1 MRMLVATAALLLAL
15 DASAV
20 APTFWRVSTSE
31 EFLGG
36 ELEGMAVNSRGQLR
50 PGPKVTKIASFT
62 EPFVLSQTS
71 DPSGTLYL
79 GTGNEGKVYRLK
91 DQQVKLLYTAPEPEI
106 YSVTFHNGALY
117 AASSPN
123 GKVYKIDP
131 DQGTAAPFY
140 DPGQAYIWAIAPLA
154 DGGLAVA
161 TGIEGKLFRVAPDGT
176 GKLLYDSP
184 ETHLRS
190 MSVARNGR
198 ILLGGSGQG
207 RIYEV
212 SPSGAGRA
220 LYDSQFTEISA
231 IYLDEATGQA
241 WAAGV
246 TNALPTTAPPKTDR
260 KATPAPPAAAPAS
273 GQKKEGE
280 PSSSGSVDVT
290 FSFDD
295 SSSGAASAAG
305 GASELYNIAADG
317 YVEVVRKFDREMVY
331 AIAGRSNGAVL
342 LSTGPL
348 GRIYEYRDNEIA
360 LVANVPEKQIVSSA
374 RRGDSLIV
382 TTTNSGAV
390 YQLDKGADSR
400 SEYRSPIK
408 DAEKFSTFGSY
419 RIEGERIGSS
429 ARMSF
434 RSGNTAA
441 PDETW
446 TPWSPETN
454 TVSGKINAPSSRYF
468 QWKLNLE
475 RPSPDAEIHSVTSTY
490 VNRNIAPVIESLTVN
505 EPGVVFISSS
515 YPSSPQVL
523 EATNP
528 DEYGIFTSLENPREK
543 NDPGKKLFRKGF
555 RTISWKARD
564 DNGDSLRFLVEFRR
578 EGASSWLRLRDNVE
592 ESQINFDTSQL
603 PDGTYEIRLTA
614 SDKPDNPDAPQTDQK
629 ENVSFVVD
637 NTPPVIKVESGS
649 NQVTIRI
656 TDALSPVGK
665 VEYSAD
671 VERWTWLQPID
682 GISDSQDETYRLE
695 KNSAA
700 GRFVVVRAVDSHL
713 NVATQSI
720 QVPQ

>member
-1 MRMLVATAALLLAL
+1 MRTFLAFVAILFTFNAF
-15 DASAV
+15 AV

-50 PGPKVTKIASFT
+50 PGPKVSKLASFN

-71 DPSGTLYL
+71 DSSGSLYF
-79 GTGNEGKVYRLK
+79 GTGNEGKIYRLK
-91 DQQVKLLYTAPEPEI
+91 DQQLKLLYTAPEPEI
-106 YSVTFHNGALY
+106 YAVSFHNGFLY

-123 GKVYKIDP
+123 GKVYRIDP
-131 DQGTAAPFY
+131 EKGTAKPFF
-140 DPGQAYIWAIAPLA
+140 DPQQAYIWALAPLS

-161 TGIEGKLFRVAPDGT
+161 TGIEGKLFRVASDGG

-190 MSVARNGR
+190 MSVASSGR

-207 RIYEV
+207 RIYDV

-231 IYLDEATGQA
+231 IHLDEATGQA
-241 WAAGV
+241 WASGV
-246 TNALPTTAPPKTDR
+246 TNALPTTAPPRTDR
-260 KATPAPPAAAPAS
+260 KPAAAPPAPAPAA

-280 PSSSGSVDVT
+280 QSSGGSVEVS

-295 SSSGAASAAG
+295 SSAGSASAAG
-305 GASELYNIAADG
+305 GASELYRIASDG

-331 AIAGRSNGAVL
+331 AISGGTNGSVL

-360 LVANVPEKQIVSSA
+360 LIANVPEKQIVSSS
-374 RRGDSLIV
+374 RRGDSVIL

-390 YQLDKGADSR
+390 YQLEKGVDSR

-408 DAEKFSTFGSY
+408 DTEKFSIFGSY
-419 RIEGERIGSS
+419 RIEGQRIGTS
-429 ARMSF
+429 ARMAF
-434 RSGNTAA
+434 RSGNTAT
-441 PDETW
+441 PDDTW
-446 TPWSPETN
+446 APWSEEASAN
-454 TVSGKINAPSSRYF
+454 SGRIEAPAARYF

-475 RPSPDAEIHSVTSTY
+475 RPAADAEIHSVTTTF
-490 VNRNIAPVIESLTVN
+490 VNRNIAPVIESLVVHD
-505 EPGVVFISSS
+505 PGVVFITGS

-543 NDPGKKLFRKGF
+543 NDPGKKLYRKGF
-555 RTISWKARD
+555 RTIAWKARD

-578 EGASSWLRLRDNVE
+578 AGAASWLRLRDNLE

-603 PDGTYEIRLTA
+603 PDGTYEIRVTA
-614 SDKPDNPDAPQTDQK
+614 TDKPDNPNNPQTDWK
-629 ENVSFVVD
+629 DNVSFVVD
-637 NTPPVIKVESGS
+637 NTPPVIRVESGTDV
-649 NQVTIRI
+649 VTIRI
-656 TDALSPVGK
+656 TDALSPVGR

-671 VERWTWLQPID
+671 VEKWNRIQPVD
-682 GISDSQDETYRLE
+682 GISDSPDETYRLE
-695 KNSAA
+695 KKSAA
-700 GRFVVVRAVDSHL
+700 GRFVVIRAVDAHL

-720 QVPQ
+720 QVP

>member
-1 MRMLVATAALLLAL
+1 MRMFLASL
-15 DASAV
+15 AFLFAVEASAV

-36 ELEGMAVNSRGQLR
+36 ELEGMAVTSRGQLR
-50 PGPKVTKIASFT
+50 PGPKVSKIASFT

-71 DPSGTLYL
+71 DPSGALYF

-91 DQQVKLLYTAPEPEI
+91 DQQLKLLYTAPEPEI
-106 YSVTFHNGALY
+106 YAVAFHNGSLY

-123 GKVYKIDP
+123 GKVYRIDP
-131 DQGTAAPFY
+131 DKGTAAPFY
-140 DPGQAYIWAIAPLA
+140 DPEQAYIWAIAPLA

-161 TGIEGKLFRVAPDGT
+161 TGIEGKLFRVTANGI

-190 MSVARNGR
+190 MSVAKNGR

-207 RIYEV
+207 RIYDV

-231 IYLDEATGQA
+231 IHFDESTGEA
-241 WAAGV
+241 WASGV
-246 TNALPTTAPPKTDR
+246 TNALPATAPPRTDR
-260 KATPAPPAAAPAS
+260 KAAPATPAAAPAS
-273 GQKKEGE
+273 GQKKEAE
-280 PSSSGSVDVT
+280 PASGGAVDVS

-295 SSSGAASAAG
+295 GSPGSASVAG
-305 GASELYNIAADG
+305 GASELYRIAPDG

-331 AIAGRSNGAVL
+331 AIAGGSNGSVL

-348 GRIYEYRDNEIA
+348 GRIYEYKDHEIT
-360 LVANVPEKQIVSSA
+360 LMANVPEKQIVSSA
-374 RRGDSLIV
+374 RRGDALIV

-390 YQLDKGADSR
+390 YQLEKGVDTR

-419 RIEGERIGSS
+419 RIEGEKIGSA
-429 ARMSF
+429 ARMAF
-434 RSGNTAA
+434 RSGNTAS
-441 PDETW
+441 PDDTW
-446 TPWSPETN
+446 TPWSPELSAN
-454 TVSGKINAPSSRYF
+454 SGKIEAPPARYF

-475 RPSPDAEIHSVTSTY
+475 RPTPDAQIHSVTTTY
-490 VNRNIAPVIESLTVN
+490 VNRNIAPVIESLVVN

-543 NDPGKKLFRKGF
+543 NDPGKKLYRKGF

-564 DNGDSLRFLVEFRR
+564 DNGDSLRYLVEFRR
-578 EGASSWLRLRDNVE
+578 AGAASWLRLRRNLE

-614 SDKPDNPDAPQTDQK
+614 SDEPDNPDNPQTDQK
-629 ENVSFVVD
+629 ENVSFIVD

-649 NQVTIRI
+649 DALTIRI
-656 TDALSPVGK
+656 TDALSFVGR

-671 VERWTWLQPID
+671 VEKWNRIQPLD
-682 GISDSQDETYRLE
+682 GISDSPDETYRLD
-695 KNSAA
+695 KKGAA
-700 GRFVVVRAVDSHL
+700 GRFVVIRAVDAQL

-720 QVPQ
+720 QVP